1 MTPRRKSSAPA
12 GLARDETGAVEA
24 GATQELLDFFKALA
38 DAQRLKIVGLLAG
51 QPYTVEQLAAL
62 LDLGASTVSHHLAR
76 LAKVGLVTAR
86 AEGYYSVYSLQTEA
100 LAEMAQRIL
109 SKENLPRLAEDVDRT
124 SFDRKVLAAFTDA
137 GGRITAFPAQE
148 KKFLVLVRYVLQAFE
163 PGVRYTEKQVNK
175 ILSRYSDDTALL
187 RRSLIE
193 YKFMARESGGR
204 EYWRNG

>member
-1 MTPRRKSSAPA
+1 MVTKHVSSAPA
-12 GLARDETGAVEA
+12 QLKPDETGAA
-24 GATQELLDFFKALA
+24 GTGATQELLDFFKALA
-38 DAQRLKIVGLLAG
+38 EAQRLKIVGLLAQ

-62 LDLGASTVSHHLAR
+62 LDLGASTVSHHLGR

-86 AEGYYSVYSLQTEA
+86 AEGYYNVYSLQTEA
-100 LAEMAQRIL
+100 LAAMAQRIL
-109 SKENLPRLAEDVDRT
+109 SKEDLPRLAEDVDRT

-175 ILSRYSDDTALL
+175 LLSRYSDDTALL

-193 YKFMARESGGR
+193 YKFMAREGGGR
-204 EYWRNG
+204 AYWRIG